1 MSYPPFTGNSSG
13 GFFVTFVVRW
23 GLRRNI
29 IFPPFKFPVVVGPK
43 KAYDR
48 SK

>member
-1 MSYPPFTGNSSG
+1 MSYPLLRVTHRVAL
-13 GFFVTFVVRW
+13 FVTFVVRW

-43 KAYDR
+43 KAYD
-48 SK
+48 